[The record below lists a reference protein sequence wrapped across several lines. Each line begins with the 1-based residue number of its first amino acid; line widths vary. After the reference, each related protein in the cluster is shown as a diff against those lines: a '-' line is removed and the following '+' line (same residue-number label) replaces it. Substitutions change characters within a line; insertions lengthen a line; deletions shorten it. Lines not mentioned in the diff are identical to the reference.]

1 MTELDPL
8 TIDQQRRV
16 VLAKAARGVL
26 ASSTLVSSSGP
37 PVDDVIALATW
48 LEGPPWFPTYRD
60 DFADGVKEEGP
71 RDGWGDEAHVTGFE
85 ARYGGEDQIR
95 ADHED
100 DIRYTE
106 DCEDTPTTGLLS
118 LTKPYGEL
126 NEFERVGLGR
136 LREAIEEL
144 DAQNYPEHDDPA
156 DGRGSE

>member
-1 MTELDPL
+1 MTELSPL
-8 TIDQQRRV
+8 HHDQQVRV
-16 VLAKAARGVL
+16 ELAVQAGLILRTG
-26 ASSTLVSSSGP
+26 TLVSRGSASAEE
-37 PVDDVIALATW
+37 IIKLARW